1 MLDWHS
7 CQLCYPLEIKLL
19 LLLLLLLQSAC
30 LVVNPIKVN
39 NFAALFNCTA
49 TGSASDLHVMKDPA

>member
-7 CQLCYPLEIKLL
+7 CQLCYPLEIK
-19 LLLLLLLQSAC
+19 LLLLLQSAC

-49 TGSASDLHVMKDPA
+49 ADRASDLHVMKAPA